1 MPSARGRG
9 ERASEF
15 AQPHDLPD
23 DLPVVEREVVRL
35 VVLDTHADVLLF
47 HTHDPTY
54 PELGTWWELPGGGIE
69 DGETYVETAVRE
81 LAEETGI
88 TAGPEQVAAPTWRR
102 DATYR
107 YRGER
112 RLQHEQVAIVRLDVA
127 APPVDGSQRVGFED
141 EDYFGF
147 RWWPVAEV
155 AGSTERFYPGR
166 LPTLL
171 EGFLAGEAIDEPF
184 EHWS

>member
-1 MPSARGRG
+1 MTSARDRG
-9 ERASEF
+9 AP
-15 AQPHDLPD
+15 APDLALPD
-23 DLPVVEREVVRL
+23 DLPVVERDVVRL
-35 VVLDTHADVLLF
+35 VVLDAHADVLLF

-54 PELGTWWELPGGGIE
+54 PELGSWWELPGGGIE
-69 DGETYVETAVRE
+69 DGETYLETAVRE

-88 TAGPEQVAAPTWRR
+88 AARPEQVAAPTWQR

-147 RWWPVAEV
+147 RWWPVAAI

-166 LPTLL
+166 LPGLL
-171 EGFLAGEAIDEPF
+171 ERFLAGVPIDEPF

>member
-1 MPSARGRG
+1 MPSARDRA
-9 ERASEF
+9 ERAPEF
-15 AQPHDLPD
+15 ALPGNLPD
-23 DLPVVEREVVRL
+23 DLPVVERDVVRL
-35 VVLDTHADVLLF
+35 VVLDADADVLLF

-69 DGETYVETAVRE
+69 DGETYLETAIRE

-88 TAGPEQVAAPTWRR
+88 AARPDQVAAPTWRR

-112 RLQHEQVAIVRLDVA
+112 RLQHEQVAIVRLDLA

-147 RWWPVAEV
+147 RWWPVAEI
-155 AGSTERFYPGR
+155 ASSTERFYPGR

-171 EGFLAGEAIDEPF
+171 EEFLAGEEIDEPF